1 MVACDSLKEGVSYAF
16 TNAQRSFLF
25 NMEYHYREARRK
37 LVRERDSCNKDTES
51 GGIKKQKTAYS
62 GVKHDHVKSTQKM
75 TGDQL
80 LESGSKYEAE
90 KIAELPK
97 ELLEDAKV
105 RNLLR

>member
-1 MVACDSLKEGVSYAF
+1 
-16 TNAQRSFLF
+16 
-25 NMEYHYREARRK
+25 
-37 LVRERDSCNKDTES
+37 
-51 GGIKKQKTAYS
+51 
-62 GVKHDHVKSTQKM
+62 M